1 MFLFRRS
8 TFQPFSHPISQ
19 ICRFPR
25 RSSPL
30 PQKKWRKKTLFSVF
44 SLFFFLFPFLSS
56 KAFPFPIKES
66 RFVTDGC
73 SSSDVTSAMAL
84 RRSKHT
90 RTAYTAYTAYT
101 ARHCNAQTDVCD
113 GVLRRFRRTPRSQ
126 GNITMT
132 ISRLHGKT
140 LVMPMVNDS
149 LRTTPSLQRQPCAVY
164 STPPHV
170 AVFEGR

>member
-19 ICRFPR
+19 ICRCPR

-44 SLFFFLFPFLSS
+44 SLFFSLPLSFPS
-56 KAFPFPIKES
+56 KDFPFPIKES

-73 SSSDVTSAMAL
+73 SLSDVTSAMTL
-84 RRSKHT
+84 RRSQHT
-90 RTAYTAYTAYT
+90 RTAYTAYA
-101 ARHCNAQTDVCD
+101 ALHCNAQTDVCD